1 MPHMSDDSK
10 LDYYEVLQI
19 SPNAEPDTIHRIYR
33 LLAQRFHPDNNET
46 GNADRFHQIHEAYTV
61 LSNPEHRARYDIN
74 YHQQRQDRWRLISKG
89 AKSENDFEL
98 EQNARLTVLEALYT
112 RRRMEPEKPTLF
124 TTELESLS
132 GRPREHLEF
141 TIWYLQQRK
150 FVTKDDQSRIQISAD
165 GVDYLEVNYRE
176 NISQRRLQAKNE

>member
-1 MPHMSDDSK
+1 MSDAPK
-10 LDYYEVLQI
+10 HDYYEVLQI

-46 GNADRFHQIHEAYTV
+46 GNADRFHEIHEAYTV
-61 LSNPEHRARYDIN
+61 LSNPESRARFDVT
-74 YHQQRQDRWRLISKG
+74 YHQQRQDRWRLISTG

-112 RRRMEPEKPTLF
+112 RRRMEPESPTLL
-124 TTELESLS
+124 TSELESLS

-141 TIWYLQQRK
+141 TIWYLVQRK
-150 FVTKDDQSRIQISAD
+150 WVSKDDRSRLQISAD
-165 GVDYLEVNYRE
+165 GVDYLEANYRE
-176 NISQRRLQAKNE
+176 NISQRRLQARNE